1 MLIIVRVH
9 RTFRLALF
17 LRRLSLN
24 NPHWEGKPLT
34 NARWE
39 FSCGSFDKG
48 VALAQSEMKA
58 KRRWYLADAP
68 YRALAAACRSRGQ
81 SARADEI
88 AAIGERV
95 QATSESAELKGILA
109 DADRIIRGGG
119 IVTTI
124 VTTTDK

>member
-1 MLIIVRVH
+1 
-9 RTFRLALF
+9 
-17 LRRLSLN
+17 
-24 NPHWEGKPLT
+24 
-34 NARWE
+34 
-39 FSCGSFDKG
+39 
-48 VALAQSEMKA
+48 MKA

-68 YRALAAACRSRGQ
+68 YRALAAAYRSRGQ

>member
-1 MLIIVRVH
+1 MLIIVLVH

-17 LRRLSLN
+17 LRRLSLDN
-24 NPHWEGKPLT
+24 AHWEGKPLT

-58 KRRWYLADAP
+58 KRRLADAP
-68 YRALAAACRSRGQ
+68 YRALAAAYRSRGQ

-95 QATSESAELKGILA
+95 QATSESTELKGILA